1 MGGESKIEWT
11 DATWNPTIGCSV
23 VSAGCAN
30 CYAMRLAP
38 RVLAGAKATAGVK
51 SAETVRMY
59 SDVVKKSTGG
69 RAVWTGK
76 INLGGD
82 DLLTLPMR
90 WTRPRRIFVNSMS
103 DLFHEDIPVDFVDSV
118 FSVMKKCPQ
127 HIFQILTKRPRHA
140 RQVLDIIMPR
150 HGGMPRNVWL
160 GTSAENSAAL
170 EERLPELWEIKPR
183 PAVLFLSAEPLLGR
197 LFCGRMYGDYR
208 HRFSMMK
215 SLDWVIVGGE
225 SGPGARPM
233 ELNWAREVRDACL
246 DIPKYFVGE
255 RRPAFFFK
263 QWGEWNAE
271 GKRVGKKKAGR
282 LLEGREWNEMPEVA

>member
-1 MGGESKIEWT
+1 MGDASKIEWT
-11 DATWNPTIGCSV
+11 DATWNVSVGCFV
-23 VSAGCAN
+23 VSPGCTN
-30 CYAMRLAP
+30 CYAMRQVP

-51 SAETVRMY
+51 AAETVRMY
-59 SDVVKKSTGG
+59 SDVVLKSKTGKT
-69 RAVWTGK
+69 AWNGK
-76 INLGGD
+76 INLCGEEM
-82 DLLTLPMR
+82 LARPKQ
-90 WTRPRRIFVNSMS
+90 WKRPRRIFVNSMS
-103 DLFHEDIPVDFVDSV
+103 DLFHEDIPAEFVKRV
-118 FSVMKKCPQ
+118 FDTMHECPQ
-127 HIFQILTKRPRHA
+127 HIFQILTKRPELAAPMLNSLFPDGFAPH
-140 RQVLDIIMPR
+140 IWI
-150 HGGMPRNVWL
+150 
-160 GTSAENSAAL
+160 GTSAEDAARS
-170 EERLPELWEIKPR
+170 EERVPELWNIKPR

-208 HRFSMMK
+208 HRFSLMK
-215 SLDWVIVGGE
+215 SLDWVILGGE